1 MQEILAIALS
11 SMQQD
16 ATRLERIGMNLA
28 NTMTPGYKRSVVS
41 VTPGFTQQVDAAWS
55 AVQTSV
61 NDLQLHDDA
70 RPGTL
75 KSTGQALDLALAGPG
90 YFEVQTPEGLLYTR
104 RGEFRVDGLGRL
116 VTAQGY
122 PVMGTGGEIHVSSA
136 SPRIDNLGQVFDA
149 GTTERDPAAVS
160 RLKLVGFDHP
170 RVLQHVGEGL
180 MSAQDA
186 TAVMRELNEPIV
198 KQGYL
203 ENSNVNSMHEM
214 VQLIQTMR
222 HFESMQRV
230 AVGYDEMVG
239 SAIRKLGELS

>member
-41 VTPGFTQQVDAAWS
+41 VTPGFAQQVDTAWS
-55 AVQTSV
+55 AVHTSA

-116 VTAQGY
+116 VTAQGH
-122 PVMGTGGEIHVSSA
+122 PVMGAGGEIHVSNA
-136 SPRIDNLGQVFDA
+136 SPRIDSLGQVFDS
-149 GTTERDPAAVS
+149 GTADRDPAAVS
-160 RLKLVGFDHP
+160 RLKLVGFDDA
-170 RVLQHVGEGL
+170 RALQHVGEGL

-186 TAVMRELNEPIV
+186 SAGMRELNEPIV